1 MLNFIN
7 LLSPFEGFKSQAY
20 YLSML
25 NTENYNFINLWNYSN
40 FGTILDNVISF
51 NKPSSIQFLIS
62 FLIIVYGTL
71 SLSNWLK
78 VTLIETNTFDKIKE
92 TFLSIFVASFIAI
105 FLLNSQSILKETI
118 ILFNNTEDIVFLSS
132 MKSNF
137 LLVTV
142 QEFWCLSNAIIA
154 FYIISSKSLTNLKLY
169 PSTFVDALSENFY
182 TFTFNLFSDIL
193 GLKTVDEVKNH
204 QVFFFKIY
212 AIFFFNVFSNLG
224 GMIPYSITFTS
235 QLFVTFCLAYL
246 VFFACT
252 YTIIS
257 EKGLKYFFSLFL
269 PQGVSIGLLFFL
281 MPLEMLSY
289 SSRVV
294 SLGVR
299 LFVNMM
305 AGHVL
310 LKVISGFALVMI
322 IAGDF
327 MILAS
332 FFPVLVLFLLTVLEL
347 AVALIQAYVF
357 TVLTLLYLRDFFVA
371 H

>member
-1 MLNFIN
+1 
-7 LLSPFEGFKSQAY
+7 
-20 YLSML
+20 
-25 NTENYNFINLWNYSN
+25 
-40 FGTILDNVISF
+40 
-51 NKPSSIQFLIS
+51 
-62 FLIIVYGTL
+62 
-71 SLSNWLK
+71 
-78 VTLIETNTFDKIKE
+78 
-92 TFLSIFVASFIAI
+92 
-105 FLLNSQSILKETI
+105 
-118 ILFNNTEDIVFLSS
+118 
-132 MKSNF
+132 
-137 LLVTV
+137 
-142 QEFWCLSNAIIA
+142 
-154 FYIISSKSLTNLKLY
+154 
-169 PSTFVDALSENFY
+169 
-182 TFTFNLFSDIL
+182 
-193 GLKTVDEVKNH
+193 
-204 QVFFFKIY
+204 
-212 AIFFFNVFSNLG
+212 LG

-269 PQGVSIGLLFFL
+269 PQGVSISLLFFL

-327 MILAS
+327 MIIAS

>member
-1 MLNFIN
+1 
-7 LLSPFEGFKSQAY
+7 
-20 YLSML
+20 
-25 NTENYNFINLWNYSN
+25 
-40 FGTILDNVISF
+40 
-51 NKPSSIQFLIS
+51 
-62 FLIIVYGTL
+62 
-71 SLSNWLK
+71 
-78 VTLIETNTFDKIKE
+78 
-92 TFLSIFVASFIAI
+92 
-105 FLLNSQSILKETI
+105 
-118 ILFNNTEDIVFLSS
+118 
-132 MKSNF
+132 
-137 LLVTV
+137 
-142 QEFWCLSNAIIA
+142 
-154 FYIISSKSLTNLKLY
+154 
-169 PSTFVDALSENFY
+169 
-182 TFTFNLFSDIL
+182 
-193 GLKTVDEVKNH
+193 
-204 QVFFFKIY
+204 
-212 AIFFFNVFSNLG
+212 
-224 GMIPYSITFTS
+224 MIPYSITFTS